1 MSAKKK
7 QSIASFE
14 EGLEKL
20 ETIVKE
26 MEEGELPL
34 EKLITHYEAGSQLLS
49 QCDAKLKEAE
59 RKIEILKAKS
69 VDKPEFGE
77 LEAGQ

>member
-14 EGLEKL
+14 DGLEKL
-20 ETIVKE
+20 ESIVKE

-34 EKLITHYEAGSQLLS
+34 EKLITHYETGAELLS
-49 QCDAKLKEAE
+49 QCDTKLKEAE
-59 RKIEILKAKS
+59 RKIEVLKAKS
-69 VDKPEFGE
+69 TEKAEFGE
-77 LEAGQ
+77 LEAED